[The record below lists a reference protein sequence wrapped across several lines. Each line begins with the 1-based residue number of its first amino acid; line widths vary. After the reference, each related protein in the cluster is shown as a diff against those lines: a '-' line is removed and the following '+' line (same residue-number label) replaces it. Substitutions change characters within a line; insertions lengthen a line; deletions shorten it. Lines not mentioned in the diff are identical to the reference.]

1 MGNEQILARGK
12 RNLRHRLNR
21 VIQLATRTLVDNG
34 NENGGRKKSFEG
46 FPSLVIAAGVNK
58 GRLDGLTLKAKP
70 NFVSTDT
77 APDFLVDSGR
87 GPTRAGLLLRGADE
101 RRRRQRL
108 SPLGTRRATSEH
120 LEKKSSSA
128 DWRTGLMQQAPTL
141 TICNSSIDIG
151 FPNGVNIMSRVSLSR
166 GWH

>member
-87 GPTRAGLLLRGADE
+87 GPTRLVCCSEEPTSVAAVNAFRPLARAG
-101 RRRRQRL
+101 
-108 SPLGTRRATSEH
+108 RRANT
-120 LEKKSSSA
+120 
-128 DWRTGLMQQAPTL
+128 WRRSQVAQIGGLA
-141 TICNSSIDIG
+141 
-151 FPNGVNIMSRVSLSR
+151 
-166 GWH
+166 